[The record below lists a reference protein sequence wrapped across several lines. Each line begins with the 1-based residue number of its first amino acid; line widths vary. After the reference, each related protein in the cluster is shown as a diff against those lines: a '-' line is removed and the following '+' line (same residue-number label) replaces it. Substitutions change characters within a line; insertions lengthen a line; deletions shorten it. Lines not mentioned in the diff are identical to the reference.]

1 MEVIRDLDW
10 CPEFPRGTTV
20 TFGVLDG
27 VHRGHRVVLLETVRT
42 AVVEGCPSVVV
53 TFDPRSY
60 LDAAALR
67 LLTDFEQ
74 KLELLEASEIDYVI
88 ELPADRIPDVPADAF
103 DADEDPRV
111 QWIVDEVLVN
121 TLHARAVVVGENYH
135 FGTQRWRTI
144 EQVMGRSSDAGFR
157 VVQIPVKSG
166 RSATGAVVSAQ
177 SIRDLLAAGDVE
189 AAAERLGRPHEV
201 RAIVSVG
208 DRRGRTIGFPTI
220 NLPLPDDVLTPAEGV
235 YAGRYVRPDGER
247 FRAAINIGRRPTF
260 LDGATPLIEAHLL
273 DFRGDLYGERG
284 RLQFLH
290 RLRDEQEFGGID
302 ALTRQLAA
310 DVAAVRDHLPYV

>member
-60 LDAAALR
+60 LDAAALL

-144 EQVMGRSSDAGFR
+144 EQVMRRSSDAGFR

-166 RSATGAVVSAQ
+166 RSATGDVVSAQ

-208 DRRGRTIGFPTI
+208 RPAR
-220 NLPLPDDVLTPAEGV
+220 PDDRVPDHQPPAPRRR
-235 YAGRYVRPDGER
+235 AHTGRGCVRRALRPTERRALSGGDQHRTTADGPR
-247 FRAAINIGRRPTF
+247 RSHPLDRGPPARLPRRP
-260 LDGATPLIEAHLL
+260 
-273 DFRGDLYGERG
+273 
-284 RLQFLH
+284 
-290 RLRDEQEFGGID
+290 
-302 ALTRQLAA
+302 
-310 DVAAVRDHLPYV
+310 VR